1 MEEKDSLIEELKHK
15 VDDKIKEFNTTD
27 INPNNL
33 EALYKLVDIKKDLK
47 NIEYFEKEMEESE
60 NEIQRL

>member
-1 MEEKDSLIEELKHK
+1 MEEKDCLMEELKHK